1 MNRRSFLQ
9 TAGTAGLA
17 TGLAPTAAQAYI
29 PEHNWE
35 KYDWGAGP
43 EVKDRLYQGPF
54 PQYPPAAVV
63 PDRDVVMVATPSK
76 DIVSN
81 YGMGTGEG

>member
-17 TGLAPTAAQAYI
+17 TGLAPNAARAYI

-35 KYDWGAGP
+35 KYDWGAGT
-43 EVKDRLYQGPF
+43 EVKDRLYQVRF
-54 PQYPPAAVV
+54 RSIRPP
-63 PDRDVVMVATPSK
+63 PWFRTAT
-76 DIVSN
+76 
-81 YGMGTGEG
+81 